1 MYQLR
6 LGEKQ
11 MKKQTLLAVILV
23 FAVLLTVLT
32 GCAAK
37 SAEPASAP
45 DYYAEEPAY
54 APESAP
60 EEEPASAAYEEK
72 DSYALA
78 ASQEEPD
85 PTTEPSEAP
94 VNGKPT
100 LADKIIYSGYL
111 YIETTKFDDAVA
123 AVEAKV
129 REFGG
134 FIESSDISG
143 HTEYRPDGTTSLV
156 DRNANYVVRVPCARF
171 DAFVKQS
178 GTLGN
183 VLSSNTSAEN
193 ITSQFTDAEAR
204 KASLKVQEER
214 LLAMMEKT
222 DDIESLIALEERLS
236 EVRYEYEGIERRL
249 INWQNQVDYST
260 VSLNLQEVAVYTP
273 VVPVQRTFG
282 EKLGSAFTDGWNAFV
297 RFIQA
302 VTLGLARA
310 LPTLILLA
318 LLALAIVL
326 IVRAASRRAKAK
338 REARYAAARGVPTAV
353 AVPAE
358 PKQEDKPE

>member
-1 MYQLR
+1 
-6 LGEKQ
+6 
-11 MKKQTLLAVILV
+11 MKNKRPLLLMLV
-23 FAVLLTVLT
+23 FALILTIFA

-37 SAEPASAP
+37 PAEEPASAE
-45 DYYAEEPAY
+45 YAAAEEPAY
-54 APESAP
+54 EPEAKPMEPAAEESA
-60 EEEPASAAYEEK
+60 
-72 DSYALA
+72 DYALA
-78 ASQEEPD
+78 ASGEGSEL
-85 PTTEPSEAP
+85 TAETSEAP
-94 VNGKPT
+94 SNGKPS
-100 LADKIIYSGYL
+100 LADKIIYSGYM
-111 YIETTKFDDAVA
+111 YIETTEFDEAVA

-134 FIESSDISG
+134 FIESSNING

-156 DRNANYVVRVPCARF
+156 DRNASYVVRVPSAKF

-178 GTLGN
+178 GSLGN

-204 KASLKVQEER
+204 KNSLKVQEER

-236 EVRYEYEGIERRL
+236 EVRYEYEAIERKL
-249 INWQNQVDYST
+249 INWQNQVDYSS
-260 VSLNLQEVAVYTP
+260 VNLNLQEVAVYTP

-282 EKLGSAFTDGWNAFV
+282 EKLGSAFADGWNGFV
-297 RFIQA
+297 RFVQNL
-302 VTLGLARA
+302 TLALASA
-310 LPTLILLA
+310 LPALILLA

-326 IVRAASRRAKAK
+326 IVRSAKRRSKAK
-338 REARYAAARGVPTAV
+338 REALYAKSRPVPTAV

-358 PKQEDKPE
+358 PRQENKTE

>member
-1 MYQLR
+1 
-6 LGEKQ
+6 
-11 MKKQTLLAVILV
+11 MKIKRPLLLMLV
-23 FAVLLTVLT
+23 FALILTIFA

-37 SAEPASAP
+37 PADEPASAE
-45 DYYAEEPAY
+45 YAAAEEPAY
-54 APESAP
+54 EPEAEPMEPAAEESA
-60 EEEPASAAYEEK
+60 
-72 DSYALA
+72 DYALA
-78 ASQEEPD
+78 ASGEGSEL
-85 PTTEPSEAP
+85 TAETSEAP
-94 VNGKPT
+94 ANGKPS
-100 LADKIIYSGYL
+100 LADKIIYSGYM
-111 YIETTKFDDAVA
+111 YIETTEFDEAVA

-134 FIESSDISG
+134 FIESSNING

-156 DRNANYVVRVPCARF
+156 DRNASYVVRVPSAKF

-178 GTLGN
+178 GSLGN

-204 KASLKVQEER
+204 KNSLKVQEER

-236 EVRYEYEGIERRL
+236 EVRYEYEAIERKL
-249 INWQNQVDYST
+249 INWQNQVDYSS
-260 VSLNLQEVAVYTP
+260 VNLNLQEVAVYTP

-282 EKLGSAFTDGWNAFV
+282 EKLGSAFADGWNGFV
-297 RFIQA
+297 RFVQNL
-302 VTLGLARA
+302 TLALASA
-310 LPTLILLA
+310 LPALILLA

-326 IVRAASRRAKAK
+326 IVRSAKRRSKAK
-338 REARYAAARGVPTAV
+338 REALYAKSRPVPTAV

-358 PKQEDKPE
+358 PRQENKTE

>member
-1 MYQLR
+1 
-6 LGEKQ
+6 
-11 MKKQTLLAVILV
+11 MKNKRPLLLMLV
-23 FAVLLTVLT
+23 FALILTIFA

-37 SAEPASAP
+37 SADEPSSAE
-45 DYYAEEPAY
+45 YAAAEEPAY
-54 APESAP
+54 EPEAEPMEPAAEESA
-60 EEEPASAAYEEK
+60 
-72 DSYALA
+72 DYALA
-78 ASQEEPD
+78 ASGEGSEL
-85 PTTEPSEAP
+85 TAETSEAP
-94 VNGKPT
+94 ANGKPS
-100 LADKIIYSGYL
+100 LADKIIYSGYM
-111 YIETTKFDDAVA
+111 YIETTEFDEAVA

-134 FIESSDISG
+134 FIESSNING

-156 DRNANYVVRVPCARF
+156 DRNASYVVRVPSAKF

-178 GTLGN
+178 GSLGN

-204 KASLKVQEER
+204 KNSLKVQEER

-236 EVRYEYEGIERRL
+236 EVRYEYEAIERKL
-249 INWQNQVDYST
+249 INWQNQVDYSS
-260 VSLNLQEVAVYTP
+260 VNLNLQEVAVYTP

-282 EKLGSAFTDGWNAFV
+282 EKLGSAFADGWNGFV
-297 RFIQA
+297 RFVQNL
-302 VTLGLARA
+302 TLALASA
-310 LPTLILLA
+310 LPALILLA

-326 IVRAASRRAKAK
+326 IVRSAKRRSKAK
-338 REARYAAARGVPTAV
+338 REALYAKSRPVPTAV

-358 PKQEDKPE
+358 PRQENKTE

>member
-1 MYQLR
+1 
-6 LGEKQ
+6 
-11 MKKQTLLAVILV
+11 MKNKRPLLLMLV
-23 FAVLLTVLT
+23 FALILTIFA

-37 SAEPASAP
+37 PADEPASAE
-45 DYYAEEPAY
+45 YAAAEEPAY
-54 APESAP
+54 EPEAEPMEPAAEESA
-60 EEEPASAAYEEK
+60 
-72 DSYALA
+72 DYALA
-78 ASQEEPD
+78 ASGEGSEL
-85 PTTEPSEAP
+85 TAETSEAP
-94 VNGKPT
+94 ANGKPS
-100 LADKIIYSGYL
+100 LADKIIYSGYM
-111 YIETTKFDDAVA
+111 YIETTEFDEAVA

-134 FIESSDISG
+134 FIESSNING

-156 DRNANYVVRVPCARF
+156 DRNASYVVRVPSAKF

-178 GTLGN
+178 GSLGN

-204 KASLKVQEER
+204 KNSLKVQEER

-236 EVRYEYEGIERRL
+236 EVRYEYEAIERKL
-249 INWQNQVDYST
+249 INWQNQVDYSS
-260 VSLNLQEVAVYTP
+260 VNLNLQEVAVYTP

-282 EKLGSAFTDGWNAFV
+282 EKLGSAFADGWNGFV
-297 RFIQA
+297 RFVQNL
-302 VTLGLARA
+302 TLALASA
-310 LPTLILLA
+310 LPALILLA

-326 IVRAASRRAKAK
+326 IVRSAKRRSKAK
-338 REARYAAARGVPTAV
+338 REALYAKSRPVPTAV

-358 PKQEDKPE
+358 PRQENKTE